1 MSQENVEIV
10 RRTYEALNRALRSGA
25 RHDVD
30 AWLEAFHA
38 DVEVL
43 DMPMFPD
50 AQVRRGHDDMRR
62 WIEMM
67 LDVFSPGGRWEPEQV
82 TAAGDFVLV
91 SVRGHGS
98 GRGSAAPVEARFF
111 QVFEMRDRKIQRI
124 WSDPDEEQALKAAG
138 LSEQDAHADF

>member
-25 RHDVD
+25 PRDVD
-30 AWLEAFHA
+30 AWLKAFHA

-50 AQVRRGHDDMRR
+50 AQVRRGHDDVRG

-67 LDVFSPGGRWEPEQV
+67 LDVFSPGGQWEPEQV
-82 TAAGDFVLV
+82 TATGDFVLV

-111 QVFEMRDRKIQRI
+111 QVFEMRDRKIRRI
-124 WSDPDEEQALKAAG
+124 WSDPDEEQALEAAG
-138 LSEQDAHADF
+138 LSEQDAHADS

>member
-10 RRTYEALNRALRSGA
+10 RGAYEALNRVLRSGA
-25 RHDVD
+25 PRDVD

-38 DVEVL
+38 DVEVF

-62 WIEMM
+62 WIETM

-82 TAAGDFVLV
+82 TAPGDFVLV

-111 QVFEMRDRKIQRI
+111 QVFEMRDRKIQRV
-124 WSDPDEEQALKAAG
+124 WSDPDEEQALEAAG
-138 LSEQDAHADF
+138 LSEQDAHADS